1 MFKKTIQSQLPF
13 VFLGKFSDQPSSLA
27 ASSSSP
33 DLWNEVCF
41 ARIWCSF
48 VGTWEDAESGPCA
61 HSSWEWGGWC
71 ELWPSSSGRYLTLCE
86 QGTEAFFACLPA
98 LFFFK
103 RKTNQNNLHVSSE
116 FIGNTGSAD
125 RDSSFE
131 GGTSSFLQPP
141 RLPSTS
147 LVLCPPFHHP
157 CLLCLCSNSVAGS
170 PASGCS
176 LETF

>member
-61 HSSWEWGGWC
+61 HSSWEWEAGVSFDLPAQADTLHC
-71 ELWPSSSGRYLTLCE
+71 ANKVLKPSLL
-86 QGTEAFFACLPA
+86 ACLPS
-98 LFFFK
+98 FFFFFLK
-103 RKTNQNNLHVSSE
+103 EKQTRTICMFLLNSSVTQDPLTAIPHLKE
-116 FIGNTGSAD
+116 APLL
-125 RDSSFE
+125 SF
-131 GGTSSFLQPP
+131 SLLAFLPP
-141 RLPSTS
+141 P
-147 LVLCPPFHHP
+147 
-157 CLLCLCSNSVAGS
+157 
-170 PASGCS
+170 
-176 LETF
+176 

>member
-1 MFKKTIQSQLPF
+1 MLPPAAPQISGMKS
-13 VFLGKFSDQPSSLA
+13 VLPESGAPSSEPGRMQSLDRVPTPPGSGEA
-27 ASSSSP
+27 GVSF
-33 DLWNEVCF
+33 DLP
-41 ARIWCSF
+41 AQAD
-48 VGTWEDAESGPCA
+48 TLHCA
-61 HSSWEWGGWC
+61 NKV
-71 ELWPSSSGRYLTLCE
+71 LKPSLL
-86 QGTEAFFACLPA
+86 ACLPFFF
-98 LFFFK
+98 FFFK